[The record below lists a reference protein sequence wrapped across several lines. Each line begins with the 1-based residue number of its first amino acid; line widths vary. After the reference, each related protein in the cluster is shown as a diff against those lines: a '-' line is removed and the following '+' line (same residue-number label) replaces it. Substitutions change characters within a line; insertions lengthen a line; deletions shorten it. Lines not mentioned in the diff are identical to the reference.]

1 MGQKNKDNQPEHTS
15 PAQHLLTQYPQLAQQ
30 LRKSRNEAQIEV
42 ALAPIMNAPQDVQLA
57 FLSALGKEKTTAAAD
72 LLLAINTYT
81 SAKEVR
87 KEARRSL
94 IRLESANIYPEWELP
109 TVMSLTE
116 ALGASAFGEEEEE
129 EFDDDGDEVASA
141 EIVEDFLEY
150 WTEGEFAEAYDLL
163 TSTSPLRG
171 GLTRDA
177 WVASRQAWAAEAKPN
192 FAQVDVGYGLETTI
206 ETEDTSDAV
215 LDETTEEL
223 DAFWSIEVKDIAS
236 GHAIP
241 ELPTATL
248 VYQGTSRHW
257 FWSSYTCVLE
267 EDELRIHSM
276 RDQGAETLQLTP
288 AELQQRLQ
296 AVADEIHAMSVKVNG
311 DEDEEDDENT
321 SLIVDADGGDNEGED
336 DSEMTLEEVGWFTK
350 QALHYCDA
358 LIAKQPDEDAAYQLG
373 AEQAAA
379 IEEVERS
386 AAYTTL
392 AAERFPETRAEALR
406 STGMACTKL
415 AVEDENAYN
424 DMREETDAKVDD
436 TPFVSRFFPLAE
448 KAYRDSLV
456 SKNDVEGRLLL
467 SDLFTTTNTKLDEAK
482 VLFEEATALATDPLE
497 KAAIAIGQAGLAMAQ
512 EKPAEALE
520 HFQRASTIMP
530 DFPNLWYNIA
540 EIQLSLEQKEEA
552 IQSLNKSM
560 DVDPTTT
567 DAYASLATLHMER
580 DDNTAASKVLE
591 RGIAE
596 NPFAADLMTVLAT
609 IYMEEGNLTK
619 AEDLIEEAE
628 ELEPEMELV
637 QAVRQAL
644 DIQKTLL
651 REQRRSSGSKSN
663 KSKKKR

>member
-1 MGQKNKDNQPEHTS
+1 
-15 PAQHLLTQYPQLAQQ
+15 
-30 LRKSRNEAQIEV
+30 
-42 ALAPIMNAPQDVQLA
+42 
-57 FLSALGKEKTTAAAD
+57 
-72 LLLAINTYT
+72 
-81 SAKEVR
+81 
-87 KEARRSL
+87 
-94 IRLESANIYPEWELP
+94 
-109 TVMSLTE
+109 
-116 ALGASAFGEEEEE
+116 
-129 EFDDDGDEVASA
+129 
-141 EIVEDFLEY
+141 
-150 WTEGEFAEAYDLL
+150 
-163 TSTSPLRG
+163 
-171 GLTRDA
+171 
-177 WVASRQAWAAEAKPN
+177 
-192 FAQVDVGYGLETTI
+192 
-206 ETEDTSDAV
+206 
-215 LDETTEEL
+215 
-223 DAFWSIEVKDIAS
+223 
-236 GHAIP
+236 
-241 ELPTATL
+241 
-248 VYQGTSRHW
+248 
-257 FWSSYTCVLE
+257 
-267 EDELRIHSM
+267 
-276 RDQGAETLQLTP
+276 
-288 AELQQRLQ
+288 
-296 AVADEIHAMSVKVNG
+296 VNG

-321 SLIVDADGGDNEGED
+321 SLIVDADGGDDEGED

-540 EIQLSLEQKEEA
+540 EIQLSLEQKEAA